1 MPPPNNGAT
10 ARVAL
15 TVDRDTRKFV
25 NTLHFAR
32 TDNALL
38 GAGDILA
45 IANVVADW
53 WQNSYRHTC
62 QPQVVGES
70 VVATKQDPAD
80 PIQETVYIN
89 GPGDQ
94 ASPSSD
100 PGNVTAAVSWRSGFA
115 GRANRGR
122 FYHVSPNGGGI
133 NLNDTFT
140 GASLAFMSAT
150 ANYLLTH
157 AAAASL
163 KPVIYHRADDT
174 YTQII
179 GVIVD
184 QLVDSMR
191 RRLAGRGA

>member
-1 MPPPNNGAT
+1 MPPPNNPST

-25 NTLHFAR
+25 NTLHVAR
-32 TDNALL
+32 ADNAAL

-45 IANVVADW
+45 IANLVADW

-62 QPQVVGES
+62 PATMVGEQ
-70 VVATKQDPAD
+70 VVATKQDPSD

-89 GPGDQ
+89 GPGDLSG
-94 ASPSSD
+94 ATAD
-100 PGNVTAAVSWRSGFA
+100 PADVTAAVSWRTGFA
-115 GRANRGR
+115 GRKNRGR
-122 FYHVSPNGGGI
+122 FYHVGVDGRGI

-140 GASLAFMSAT
+140 GTQLALLSST
-150 ANYLLTH
+150 ANYLLNH
-157 AAAASL
+157 AATAAL
-163 KPVIYHRADDT
+163 KLVVFHRSSNA
-174 YTQII
+174 YTQIV

-191 RRLAGRGA
+191 NRLAGRGD